1 MGLERK
7 EGKKKSHALKFWQLS
22 NISVRLKVWGTGTL
36 VAPRSQS
43 QSWRNVGVRPPLQVP
58 GYLGTYLQGSTVAR
72 TLSP

>member
-7 EGKKKSHALKFWQLS
+7 EGRKKSHALKFWQLS
-22 NISVRLKVWGTGTL
+22 NISVRLMVWGTRTL

-43 QSWRNVGVRPPLQVP
+43 QCWRQAAATECLAR
-58 GYLGTYLQGSTVAR
+58 YLGTYLQGSTAAR